1 MWFHLSSRLG
11 ALVVAAGVLL
21 GCAHSTYHAPA
32 PTVADAN
39 TGVALSVVSGQRC
52 FVTRD
57 DERMPPP
64 TNDNR
69 VHVRVTVQ
77 IENRSPGVV
86 GVAAEKV
93 RLTPHAAGPGTR
105 AELAPLGPSELT
117 VQPGES
123 RVLPLD
129 FTGPGPTDCRQPFDL
144 DPRDALVMADR
155 PILLAPV
162 RLAAAR

>member
-1 MWFHLSSRLG
+1 MAS
-11 ALVVAAGVLL
+11 GVLL
-21 GCAHSTYHAPA
+21 SCAHSTYHAPA
-32 PTVADAN
+32 PTVAN
-39 TGVALSVVSGQRC
+39 KGVALSVVSGQRC

-86 GVAAEKV
+86 GVEPEKV
-93 RLTPHAAGPGTR
+93 RLTPQAALPGTR
-105 AELAPLGPSELT
+105 AEMAPVAPSELS
-117 VQPGES
+117 VPPGES
-123 RVLPLD
+123 RVVPLD

-144 DPRDALVMADR
+144 DPRDALMSDR
-155 PILLAPV
+155 PIPLAPV
-162 RLAAAR
+162 RLAATR